1 MPSEIFLILSEV
13 AIRDAA
19 SRRLLMVRGR
29 TAKHAASL
37 PIVQVASAGLL
48 RSFAQP
54 AFAICAR
61 PPM

>member
-13 AIRDAA
+13 E
-19 SRRLLMVRGR
+19 GR
-29 TAKHAASL
+29 TAKRAAPLS
-37 PIVQVASAGLL
+37 IVQLLSIGLL

-54 AFAICAR
+54 AFAISTR